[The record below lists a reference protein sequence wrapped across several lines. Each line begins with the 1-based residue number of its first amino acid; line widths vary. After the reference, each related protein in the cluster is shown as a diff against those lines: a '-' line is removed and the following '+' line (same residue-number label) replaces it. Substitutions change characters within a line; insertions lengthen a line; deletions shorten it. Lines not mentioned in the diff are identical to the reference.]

1 MPPGAA
7 RAARSLLAGGRGRRA
22 DGAATR
28 GARMCTDDSFA
39 CDALPPSAALPALV
53 VFDLDHTLWTP
64 ELYQLRQLA
73 GYQDASGPG
82 PVADVDV
89 RLFDDAR
96 RVLVELA
103 HADRWQHA
111 QIAIASRTNKG
122 RWARSLLQQFKIG
135 RVTLHELIPYKE
147 IYSSS
152 KTKHFAAL
160 HAQTGVAYEDM
171 LFFDDAK
178 ACVYI

>member
-1 MPPGAA
+1 M
-7 RAARSLLAGGRGRRA
+7 
-22 DGAATR
+22 
-28 GARMCTDDSFA
+28 
-39 CDALPPSAALPALV
+39 PPSAALPALV

-122 RWARSLLQQFKIG
+122 RSTTNRS
-135 RVTLHELIPYKE
+135 
-147 IYSSS
+147 
-152 KTKHFAAL
+152 
-160 HAQTGVAYEDM
+160 
-171 LFFDDAK
+171 
-178 ACVYI
+178 